1 MSSSKAIR
9 TMASLLYE
17 YAIPGLRRTK
27 METQKGIILKRTKGG
42 TKIVVDRFEKAYNSP
57 EFNDYLQYCID
68 NPNKKAVNREE
79 QPTVT
84 EILERNN
91 SIMPSPRDIE
101 FYDLIGD
108 IKMSYQIFEFMQ
120 KGVSSMLM
128 GNPRR
133 RFVSYIWIFS
143 TDQERKDCLLNV
155 DAADTLLNSATKVAF
170 GEGYNLRIHK
180 RLGYINFLCEESIK
194 LQKSKSGP
202 AKKMY
207 NKLHKSL
214 TLQYDQAKYLKN
226 LYDLDAWK
234 RERK

>member
-42 TKIVVDRFEKAYNSP
+42 TKIVVERFEKAYNSP

-180 RLGYINFLCEESIK
+180 RLGNINFLCEESIK

>member
-1 MSSSKAIR
+1 
-9 TMASLLYE
+9 MASLLYE

-108 IKMSYQIFEFMQ
+108 IKMSYQIFQFMQ

-180 RLGYINFLCEESIK
+180 RLGNINFLCEESIK

>member
-108 IKMSYQIFEFMQ
+108 IKMSYI
-120 KGVSSMLM
+120 
-128 GNPRR
+128 
-133 RFVSYIWIFS
+133 Y
-143 TDQERKDCLLNV
+143 
-155 DAADTLLNSATKVAF
+155 LNS
-170 GEGYNLRIHK
+170 
-180 RLGYINFLCEESIK
+180 C
-194 LQKSKSGP
+194 
-202 AKKMY
+202 KKAY
-207 NKLHKSL
+207 R
-214 TLQYDQAKYLKN
+214 QC
-226 LYDLDAWK
+226 
-234 RERK
+234 

>member
-1 MSSSKAIR
+1 
-9 TMASLLYE
+9 
-17 YAIPGLRRTK
+17 
-27 METQKGIILKRTKGG
+27 
-42 TKIVVDRFEKAYNSP
+42 
-57 EFNDYLQYCID
+57 
-68 NPNKKAVNREE
+68 
-79 QPTVT
+79 
-84 EILERNN
+84 
-91 SIMPSPRDIE
+91 
-101 FYDLIGD
+101 
-108 IKMSYQIFEFMQ
+108 
-120 KGVSSMLM
+120 MLM

-155 DAADTLLNSATKVAF
+155 DAADTLLNSATKVPF

-180 RLGYINFLCEESIK
+180 RLGYVNFLCEESIK

>member
-120 KGVSSMLM
+120 KGVSTMLM

-180 RLGYINFLCEESIK
+180 RLGNINFLCEESIK